1 MHNFVGMTKCNHLR
15 WMKILLMVAL
25 VTGAWNLCF
34 CHSNVFRLLAVLHD
48 AAGAVRSEFGE
59 SPGYC

>member
-1 MHNFVGMTKCNHLR
+1 MDENFINGGFGDWCLEFV
-15 WMKILLMVAL
+15 
-25 VTGAWNLCF
+25 F